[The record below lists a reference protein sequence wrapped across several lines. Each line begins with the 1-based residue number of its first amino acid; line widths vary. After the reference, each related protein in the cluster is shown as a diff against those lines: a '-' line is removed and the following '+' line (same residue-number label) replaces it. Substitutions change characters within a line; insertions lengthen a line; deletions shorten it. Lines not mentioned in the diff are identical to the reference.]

1 MHILLPTYL
10 LPTTYI
16 LRPWRRRPQPA
27 SDLTSPCLTTHPHPQ
42 TLEKE
47 ASAREEH
54 TIAAGLEAAGARG
67 RADRLEMEI
76 ARLRAQNDVLTL
88 QNQNL
93 LAWRE
98 HHHLTMTSGE
108 PPEISSP
115 HGGKENRRNGDAE
128 GPYYRAGASPSRHRV
143 AGRGGLLTSECR
155 GDDTGGRSVM
165 PGAISREMLH
175 TRDNPHTLGEYSG
188 GMLHTRDNPHTLA
201 STRPSSALVALIMEG
216 GQQRGTTQPQSR
228 KLMAG
233 NSLETVAG
241 RGMAERRPESKY
253 LSDALSSSSSA
264 DKENLI
270 DRRYDPS
277 MMTSASHW
285 EEPGGGKLRGSRG
298 PAGRRKMSASV
309 DARSV
314 SLDQI
319 IADLSGQIETSR
331 L

>member
-1 MHILLPTYL
+1 MVNYAHLAPCL
-10 LPTTYI
+10 TTYI
-16 LRPWRRRPQPA
+16 LGEGGLSPP
-27 SDLTSPCLTTHPHPQ
+27 LTSPHPALPVTTHPHPQ

-98 HHHLTMTSGE
+98 HHHLTIASGE
-108 PPEISSP
+108 PPEISSL
-115 HGGKENRRNGDAE
+115 HGGTENRRGGGAE
-128 GPYYRAGASPSRHRV
+128 GPYHRAGATPSCHRV
-143 AGRGGLLTSECR
+143 AGREGLLTSEYG
-155 GDDTGGRSVM
+155 GDDMGRSVM
-165 PGAISREMLH
+165 LGAISREMLH
-175 TRDNPHTLGEYSG
+175 IRDDPHTLG
-188 GMLHTRDNPHTLA
+188 
-201 STRPSSALVALIMEG
+201 STRPSLALVALIMEG

-228 KLMAG
+228 KLIAG
-233 NSLETVAG
+233 SSSENVAG
-241 RGMAERRPESKY
+241 GRGVADRRPESKY
-253 LSDALSSSSSA
+253 LSDALSSSSA
-264 DKENLI
+264 DKENLT

-277 MMTSASHW
+277 KMTSASHW
-285 EEPGGGKLRGSRG
+285 VEPGGGKLRGSQG